1 MRIRTENFNSL
12 HFFQRKRS
20 ENLHLDILLLL
31 LLLYISAPV
40 R

>member
-1 MRIRTENFNSL
+1 MRIRTENFKSL

-20 ENLHLDILLLL
+20 DNSLLDILLLL
-31 LLLYISAPV
+31 LLLDISATV